1 MGVPRKQMVLR
12 LSAERSGRRQE
23 RRRVHDGHLAA
34 VGMGRRSGFFR
45 DVPREDVEE
54 SWNRIVGGLADK
66 LLMTPREMRQMIVEG
81 RKR

>member
-1 MGVPRKQMVLR
+1 MTERID
-12 LSAERSGRRQE
+12 LSNLKPAQPRQE
-23 RRRVHDGHLAA
+23 RKRVHDGHLAA

-45 DVPREDVEE
+45 DVPRGEVEGAWE
-54 SWNRIVGGLADK
+54 RIMGSLAEK